1 MITKSMYLYHITD
14 KLNISK
20 FYVLC
25 FALIVD
31 VCASGGTLSKCINR
45 GCATLVAGA
54 LGFGSQHLASL
65 FGERGEPVV
74 LGALV
79 FIMGN

>member
-1 MITKSMYLYHITD
+1 MFY
-14 KLNISK
+14 IS
-20 FYVLC
+20 FVYN
-25 FALIVD
+25 VD
-31 VCASGGTLSKCINR
+31 VCSSGGTLSKCINR

-54 LGFGSQHLASL
+54 LGFGSQHLAIL

-79 FIMGN
+79 FIMGKYMNNKRNEW